1 MERSEIKQ
9 TFYSNGKLLITGEY
23 VVLDGAKA
31 LALPTKYGQN
41 LIIEEGKGKLIQWKS
56 FDHDGSIWF
65 EDNIPFTSIVR
76 KERFDDNQSIKNTL
90 IEILHEAYLMNSD
103 FITNSN
109 GYRIHT
115 ELTFPKFWGLGTSS
129 TLINNIAQWL
139 GINAYSLLKRSFGGS
154 GYDVACAQNDSA
166 IIYQVVN
173 NEPLIKNVIFHPP
186 FIEKIYFVYLNRKQS
201 SKKAI
206 ASYYNNQINVGKII
220 PLLNEITQT
229 VVEAQDPKIFA
240 LALKRHEIEM
250 SAILELQTVQE
261 ALFDDFNG
269 VIKSLGAWGGDFVLA
284 ISKENPTAYFNERG
298 YAIVVPYREMIL

>member
-1 MERSEIKQ
+1 MGK

-41 LIIEEGKGKLIQWKS
+41 LIIEEGENDIIQWKS
-56 FDHDGSIWF
+56 IDHDGSIWF
-65 EDNIPFTSIVR
+65 EDNIPFSSIIR
-76 KERFDDNQSIKNTL
+76 KERFDDSKSIKNTL
-90 IEILHEAYLMNSD
+90 IEILHEAYLMNAD
-103 FITNSN
+103 FITNSK
-109 GYRIHT
+109 GYVIKT

-139 GINAYSLLKRSFGGS
+139 NIGAYTLLKRSFGGS
-154 GYDVACAQNDSA
+154 GYDVACAQNNSA
-166 IIYQVVN
+166 ITYQLI
-173 NEPLIKNVIFHPP
+173 NEEPVIKMVDFHPS
-186 FIEKIYFVYLNRKQS
+186 FTEKIHFVYLNRKQS

-220 PLLNEITQT
+220 PIINDITQT
-229 VVEAQDPKIFA
+229 VINAEDPKTFA

-250 SAILELQTVQE
+250 SAVLELQTVQE

-269 VIKSLGAWGGDFVLA
+269 VIKSLGAWGGDFILV
-284 ISKENPTAYFNERG
+284 ISKENPTAYFNDRG
-298 YAIVVPYREMIL
+298 YEIVIPYKEMIL